1 MNKQNKTKI
10 RKIVILAL
18 MVVFAG
24 MLLYSVYNLVQYL
37 RNKEENKQIQELVEQ
52 AIVVDDGR
60 KSKLDKYT
68 VDFESLKEQ
77 NPDVVAYL
85 KVNNTKID
93 YVVVKGE
100 DNYYYLKHNFNRN
113 WSILG
118 WVFMD
123 HRNNLDGNDKNI
135 IIYGHD
141 LTDGTMLG
149 SLKDTLT
156 REWQENKD
164 NREIILIT
172 EKEAA
177 IYEVFSTY
185 EMLPESYY
193 ISTYFETDEDYSNFL
208 NTLYYRSNYDF
219 GVPVNKDDKILTLST
234 CMDSGAKRVVL
245 HAKKQK

>member
-1 MNKQNKTKI
+1 MNKKNKTKI

-37 RNKEENKQIQELVEQ
+37 KNKEENKQIQELVEQ
-52 AIVVDDGR
+52 SIVVDDGR
-60 KSKLDKYT
+60 KSKLDKYM

-156 REWQENKD
+156 REWQENKE

>member
-1 MNKQNKTKI
+1 M
-10 RKIVILAL
+10 
-18 MVVFAG
+18 
-24 MLLYSVYNLVQYL
+24 
-37 RNKEENKQIQELVEQ
+37 EQ